1 MLTEKPSRS
10 SILSHGPQGTIL
22 LQRRPLRHGESLTIV
37 RTPHLDRAVDVLL
50 ELAVQ
55 RKVVLGQELSADLI
69 RRTLAPHCQGG
80 DIATGLSKAEFSA
93 VIMAANTLLREERRP
108 EQVLP
113 VHWLELTQ
121 AFNGGHLGDKR
132 DRGFFGGP
140 TEVPVWTSEPE
151 AHICVFRWEEQQ
163 HAFGLAAHQ
172 ESPSPAVPRGI
183 TVWLKRMLL
192 SRVGEGLLPNLP
204 IKAHL
209 LGR

>member
-10 SILSHGPQGTIL
+10 SILLRGPQGKIL
-22 LQRRPLRHGESLTIV
+22 LQKRPLSHEESLTIV

-50 ELAVQ
+50 EWAVQ

-69 RRTLAPHCQGG
+69 RRTLAPHYQGG

-93 VIMAANTLLREERRP
+93 VIMAANTQLIEEGRP
-108 EQVLP
+108 EQLMP

-140 TEVPVWTSEPE
+140 TEVPVWTSGPD
-151 AHICVFRWEEQQ
+151 AHTCIFRWEEQS
-163 HAFGLAAHQ
+163 HAFGLGAYQ
-172 ESPSPAVPRGI
+172 ESPSLAVPRGT
-183 TVWLKRMLL
+183 TVWLKRVPL
-192 SRVGEGLLPNLP
+192 SQVSEGLL
-204 IKAHL
+204 
-209 LGR
+209 GR

>member
-1 MLTEKPSRS
+1 MLTERPSGS
-10 SILSHGPQGTIL
+10 SILFRGPQGKIL
-22 LQRRPLRHGESLTIV
+22 LQRRPLSHEESLTIV

-50 ELAVQ
+50 ELTVQ
-55 RKVVLGQELSADLI
+55 RQVVLGQELSADLI
-69 RRTLAPHCQGG
+69 RRTLAPHFQGG
-80 DIATGLSKAEFSA
+80 DIATGLSQAEFSA
-93 VIMAANTLLREERRP
+93 VIMAANSQLIEEGRP

-132 DRGFFGGP
+132 NRDFFGGP

-183 TVWLKRMLL
+183 TVWLKRMPL
-192 SRVGEGLLPNLP
+192 SRTGEGLLPNLTFRP
-204 IKAHL
+204 HL
-209 LGR
+209 